1 MYKRDYLSYPDY
13 NNPNFVNDISR
24 KAEFNLNKIKLN
36 KDNQCDN
43 ENFELANHQRLLK
56 NFVNNYTPYKSLL
69 LFHGVG
75 VGKTCSGVTISES
88 FRDTYVRNNK
98 KIIIVR
104 KSGLNQGWMDT
115 IYDPEKGE
123 YVNRSIIFKNWKE
136 EAIDILG
143 GTRCGKIPFKERSS
157 LTPEQ
162 LAEQRTIRCYRL
174 LYGILSFKGTKAN
187 GEDHEVANLPVL
199 WRVTGTAFAPVG
211 SALDQVNKRKK
222 LMFTTTFS
230 IDSKRQKKGGNVFYI
245 PEISVNADAN
255 LEMSKEDMETLTVFQ
270 DIINTENAEVVDL
283 YKAAK
288 KGQPTS
294 SDGESAKVVK
304 QVEDPVEVLSN

>member
-1 MYKRDYLSYPDY
+1 M
-13 NNPNFVNDISR
+13 
-24 KAEFNLNKIKLN
+24 
-36 KDNQCDN
+36 DN
-43 ENFELANHQRLLK
+43 EIANINNMSDEQIKQAIGQDDGSSSGISIPRLGINRSPEDDDGNQLP
-56 NFVNNYTPYKSLL
+56 VGH
-69 LFHGVG
+69 LFTYDSSVG
-75 VGKTCSGVTISES
+75 QNVFGKPVIFRPFISAMQ
-88 FRDTYVRNNK
+88 Y
-98 KIIIVR
+98 
-104 KSGLNQGWMDT
+104 MH
-115 IYDPEKGE
+115 YDPEKGE

-143 GTRCGKIPFKERSS
+143 GTRCGKVPFKERAS

-174 LYGILSFKGTKAN
+174 LYGILSFKGKKAN

-230 IDSKRQKKGGNVFYI
+230 IDSKRQKKGGNVYYT

-255 LEMSKEDMETLTVFQ
+255 LQMSKEDMETLTVFQ
-270 DIINTENAEVVDL
+270 DIINTENTEIVDL

-304 QVEDPVEVLSN
+304 QVEDPVEVLSS

>member
-1 MYKRDYLSYPDY
+1 M
-13 NNPNFVNDISR
+13 
-24 KAEFNLNKIKLN
+24 
-36 KDNQCDN
+36 DN
-43 ENFELANHQRLLK
+43 EIANI
-56 NFVNNYTPYKSLL
+56 NNMSDEQIKQAIGQDDGSS
-69 LFHGVG
+69 
-75 VGKTCSGVTISES
+75 SGVSIPRLGINRSPEDDDGNQLPVGHLFTYDASVGQNVFGKPVTFRPFISAMQ
-88 FRDTYVRNNK
+88 Y
-98 KIIIVR
+98 
-104 KSGLNQGWMDT
+104 MH
-115 IYDPEKGE
+115 YDPEKGE

-174 LYGILSFKGTKAN
+174 LYGILSFKGKKAN

-255 LEMSKEDMETLTVFQ
+255 LQMSKEDMETLTVFQ
-270 DIINTENAEVVDL
+270 DVINTENAEVVDL

-304 QVEDPVEVLSN
+304 QVEDPVEVLSS

>member
-1 MYKRDYLSYPDY
+1 M
-13 NNPNFVNDISR
+13 
-24 KAEFNLNKIKLN
+24 
-36 KDNQCDN
+36 DN
-43 ENFELANHQRLLK
+43 EIANINNMSDEQIKQAIGQDDGSSSGISIPRLGINRSPEDDDGNQLP
-56 NFVNNYTPYKSLL
+56 VGH
-69 LFHGVG
+69 LFTYDSSVG
-75 VGKTCSGVTISES
+75 QNVFGKPVTFRPFISAMQ
-88 FRDTYVRNNK
+88 Y
-98 KIIIVR
+98 
-104 KSGLNQGWMDT
+104 MH
-115 IYDPEKGE
+115 YDPEKGE

-143 GTRCGKIPFKERSS
+143 GTRCGKVPFKERAS

-174 LYGILSFKGTKAN
+174 LYGILSFKGKKAN

-270 DIINTENAEVVDL
+270 DIINTENTEIVDL

>member
-1 MYKRDYLSYPDY
+1 M
-13 NNPNFVNDISR
+13 
-24 KAEFNLNKIKLN
+24 
-36 KDNQCDN
+36 DN
-43 ENFELANHQRLLK
+43 EIANINNMSDEQIKQAIGQDDGSSSGISIPRLGINRSPEDDDGNQLP
-56 NFVNNYTPYKSLL
+56 VGH
-69 LFHGVG
+69 LFTYDSSVG
-75 VGKTCSGVTISES
+75 QNVFGKPVTFRPFISAMQ
-88 FRDTYVRNNK
+88 Y
-98 KIIIVR
+98 
-104 KSGLNQGWMDT
+104 MH
-115 IYDPEKGE
+115 YDPEKGE

-174 LYGILSFKGTKAN
+174 LYGILSFKGKKAN

-270 DIINTENAEVVDL
+270 DIINTENTEIVDL

>member
-1 MYKRDYLSYPDY
+1 M
-13 NNPNFVNDISR
+13 
-24 KAEFNLNKIKLN
+24 
-36 KDNQCDN
+36 DN
-43 ENFELANHQRLLK
+43 EIANI
-56 NFVNNYTPYKSLL
+56 NNMSDEQIKQAIGQDDGSS
-69 LFHGVG
+69 
-75 VGKTCSGVTISES
+75 SGVSIPRLGINRSPEDDDGNQLPVGHLFTYDASVGQNVFGKPVTFRPFISAMQ
-88 FRDTYVRNNK
+88 Y
-98 KIIIVR
+98 
-104 KSGLNQGWMDT
+104 MH
-115 IYDPEKGE
+115 YDPEKGE

-174 LYGILSFKGTKAN
+174 LYGLLSFSGKKAN
-187 GEDHEVANLPVL
+187 GEDHEVANLPAL

-255 LEMSKEDMETLTVFQ
+255 LQMSKEDMETLTVFQ

>member
-1 MYKRDYLSYPDY
+1 MEKNEIANI
-13 NNPNFVNDISR
+13 NNMSDEQIMQAIGQDDGSRNGINVPRLGINRSPEDDDGNQLPVGHLFTYDSSIGQNVFGKPVTFRPFIS
-24 KAEFNLNKIKLN
+24 AM
-36 KDNQCDN
+36 QYM
-43 ENFELANHQRLLK
+43 H
-56 NFVNNYTPYKSLL
+56 
-69 LFHGVG
+69 
-75 VGKTCSGVTISES
+75 
-88 FRDTYVRNNK
+88 
-98 KIIIVR
+98 
-104 KSGLNQGWMDT
+104 
-115 IYDPEKGE
+115 YDPEKSE

-143 GTRCGKIPFKERSS
+143 GTRCGKVPFKERSS

-174 LYGILSFKGTKAN
+174 LYGLLSFKGKKAN

-211 SALDQVNKRKK
+211 SAIDQVNKRKK

-230 IDSKRQKKGGNVFYI
+230 IDSKRQKKGGNIYYT

-255 LEMSKEDMETLTVFQ
+255 LQMSKEDMETLTVFQ
-270 DIINTENAEVVDL
+270 DIINTENSEVVEL
-283 YKAAK
+283 YKIAK

>member
-1 MYKRDYLSYPDY
+1 M
-13 NNPNFVNDISR
+13 
-24 KAEFNLNKIKLN
+24 
-36 KDNQCDN
+36 DN
-43 ENFELANHQRLLK
+43 EIANINNMSDEQIKQAIGQDDGSSSGISIPRLGINRSPEDDDGNQLP
-56 NFVNNYTPYKSLL
+56 VGH
-69 LFHGVG
+69 LFTYDSSVG
-75 VGKTCSGVTISES
+75 QNVFGKPVTFRPFISAMQ
-88 FRDTYVRNNK
+88 Y
-98 KIIIVR
+98 
-104 KSGLNQGWMDT
+104 MH
-115 IYDPEKGE
+115 YDPEKGE

-143 GTRCGKIPFKERSS
+143 GTRCGKVPFKERAS

-174 LYGILSFKGTKAN
+174 LYGILSFKGKKAN

-230 IDSKRQKKGGNVFYI
+230 IDSKRQKKGGNVYYT

-255 LEMSKEDMETLTVFQ
+255 LQMSKEDMETLTVFQ
-270 DIINTENAEVVDL
+270 DIINTENTAIVDL

>member
-1 MYKRDYLSYPDY
+1 MSNEIANIKNMSNEQIMQAIGQDDGSGGGINIPRLGINRSPEDDDGNQLPVGHLFTYDASVGQNVFGKPVTFRP
-13 NNPNFVNDISR
+13 FIS
-24 KAEFNLNKIKLN
+24 AM
-36 KDNQCDN
+36 QYM
-43 ENFELANHQRLLK
+43 H
-56 NFVNNYTPYKSLL
+56 
-69 LFHGVG
+69 
-75 VGKTCSGVTISES
+75 
-88 FRDTYVRNNK
+88 
-98 KIIIVR
+98 
-104 KSGLNQGWMDT
+104 
-115 IYDPEKGE
+115 YDPEKGE

-143 GTRCGKIPFKERSS
+143 GTRCGKVPFKERTS

-174 LYGILSFKGTKAN
+174 LYGILSFKGKKAN
-187 GEDHEVANLPVL
+187 GEDHEVTNLPVL
-199 WRVTGTAFAPVG
+199 WRVTGTAFSPVG

-230 IDSKRQKKGGNVFYI
+230 IDSKRQKKGGNVYYT
-245 PEISVNADAN
+245 PEISVNAEAN

>member
-1 MYKRDYLSYPDY
+1 M
-13 NNPNFVNDISR
+13 
-24 KAEFNLNKIKLN
+24 
-36 KDNQCDN
+36 DN
-43 ENFELANHQRLLK
+43 EIANINNMSDEQIKQAIGQDDGSSSGISIPRLGINRSPEDDDGNQLP
-56 NFVNNYTPYKSLL
+56 VGH
-69 LFHGVG
+69 LFTYDAGVG
-75 VGKTCSGVTISES
+75 QNVFGKPVTFRPFISAMQ
-88 FRDTYVRNNK
+88 Y
-98 KIIIVR
+98 
-104 KSGLNQGWMDT
+104 MH
-115 IYDPEKGE
+115 YDPEKGE

-143 GTRCGKIPFKERSS
+143 GTRCGKVPFKERTS

-174 LYGILSFKGTKAN
+174 LYGILSFKGKKAN
-187 GEDHEVANLPVL
+187 GEDHEVTNLPVL

-230 IDSKRQKKGGNVFYI
+230 IDSKRQKKGGNVYYT

-255 LEMSKEDMETLTVFQ
+255 LQMSKEDMETLTVFQ
-270 DIINTENAEVVDL
+270 DVINTENAEIVDL

>member
-1 MYKRDYLSYPDY
+1 M
-13 NNPNFVNDISR
+13 
-24 KAEFNLNKIKLN
+24 
-36 KDNQCDN
+36 DN
-43 ENFELANHQRLLK
+43 EIANINNMSDEQIKQAIGQDDGSSSGISIPRLGINRSPEDDDGNQLP
-56 NFVNNYTPYKSLL
+56 VGH
-69 LFHGVG
+69 LFTYDSSVG
-75 VGKTCSGVTISES
+75 QNVFGKPVTFRPFISAMQ
-88 FRDTYVRNNK
+88 Y
-98 KIIIVR
+98 
-104 KSGLNQGWMDT
+104 MH
-115 IYDPEKGE
+115 YDPEKSE

-143 GTRCGKIPFKERSS
+143 GTKCGKIPFKERPS

-174 LYGILSFKGTKAN
+174 LYGILSFKGKKAN

-230 IDSKRQKKGGNVFYI
+230 IDSKRQKKGGNVYYT

-255 LEMSKEDMETLTVFQ
+255 LQMSKEDMETLTVFQ
-270 DIINTENAEVVDL
+270 DIINTENDEVVDL

-294 SDGESAKVVK
+294 SDGESAKVIK

>member
-1 MYKRDYLSYPDY
+1 M
-13 NNPNFVNDISR
+13 
-24 KAEFNLNKIKLN
+24 
-36 KDNQCDN
+36 DN
-43 ENFELANHQRLLK
+43 EIANINNMSDEQIKQAIGQDDGSSSGISIPRLGINRSPEDDDGNQLP
-56 NFVNNYTPYKSLL
+56 VGH
-69 LFHGVG
+69 LFTYDSSVG
-75 VGKTCSGVTISES
+75 QNVFGKPVTFRPFISAMQ
-88 FRDTYVRNNK
+88 Y
-98 KIIIVR
+98 
-104 KSGLNQGWMDT
+104 MH
-115 IYDPEKGE
+115 YDPEKGE

-174 LYGILSFKGTKAN
+174 LYGILSFKGKKAN
-187 GEDHEVANLPVL
+187 GEDHEVTNLPVL

-230 IDSKRQKKGGNVFYI
+230 IDSKRQKKGGNVYYT

-288 KGQPTS
+288 KSQPTS
-294 SDGESAKVVK
+294 SDGKSAKVVK